1 MLGLG
6 LGLGLRLGLGL
17 GLGFRLYFWGLVF
30 EILIRFRA
38 LIFGLGV
45 EDFWIW
51 FRG

>member
-30 EILIRFRA
+30 EILIRVYGFN
-38 LIFGLGV
+38 
-45 EDFWIW
+45 IW
-51 FRG
+51 LRGGRFLDLV